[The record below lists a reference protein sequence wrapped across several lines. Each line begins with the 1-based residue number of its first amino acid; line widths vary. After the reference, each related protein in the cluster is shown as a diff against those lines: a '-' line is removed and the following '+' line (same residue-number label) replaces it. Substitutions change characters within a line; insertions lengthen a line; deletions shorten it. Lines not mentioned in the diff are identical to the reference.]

1 MISYVFWSKSS
12 FTRTVSKMVICSA
25 YRLRLILN
33 SMACTLNSNP
43 RHLNMYT
50 LIWKQVETTREK
62 DRDPK
67 RTCRSHKENHD
78 VRISVKKVCKK

>member
-1 MISYVFWSKSS
+1 
-12 FTRTVSKMVICSA
+12 MVICSA